1 MTRSL
6 VRNDRKEGRAIRDP
20 ITIEGVVT
28 VDRHALVG
36 VVRQEGRVLIFL
48 RGCRPINIPDTLS
61 REEFEELTKRIE

>member
-1 MTRSL
+1 MT
-6 VRNDRKEGRAIRDP
+6 DP
-20 ITIEGVVT
+20 ITIENVVT

-61 REEFEELTKRIE
+61 KEEFEELTKKVE

>member
-1 MTRSL
+1 M
-6 VRNDRKEGRAIRDP
+6 KDP
-20 ITIEGVVT
+20 ITIEGAVT

-61 REEFEELTKRIE
+61 KEELEELTRKVD

>member
-1 MTRSL
+1 M
-6 VRNDRKEGRAIRDP
+6 RDP
-20 ITIEGVVT
+20 ITIENVVT

-61 REEFEELTKRIE
+61 KEELEELTREVD

>member
-1 MTRSL
+1 M
-6 VRNDRKEGRAIRDP
+6 KDP

-61 REEFEELTKRIE
+61 REALEKLTEKTE

>member
-1 MTRSL
+1 M
-6 VRNDRKEGRAIRDP
+6 RDP

>member
-1 MTRSL
+1 M
-6 VRNDRKEGRAIRDP
+6 KDP
-20 ITIEGVVT
+20 ITIENVVT

-61 REEFEELTKRIE
+61 KEELEELTKKVD

>member
-1 MTRSL
+1 M
-6 VRNDRKEGRAIRDP
+6 RDP
-20 ITIEGVVT
+20 ITIEGIVT

>member
-1 MTRSL
+1 M
-6 VRNDRKEGRAIRDP
+6 IDP

-61 REEFEELTKRIE
+61 KEELEELTKKVD

>member
-1 MTRSL
+1 M
-6 VRNDRKEGRAIRDP
+6 KDP

-48 RGCRPINIPDTLS
+48 RGCRPINVPDTLS
-61 REEFEELTKRIE
+61 KEELEELTRKVD

>member
-1 MTRSL
+1 M
-6 VRNDRKEGRAIRDP
+6 IDP

-48 RGCRPINIPDTLS
+48 RSCRPINIPDTLS
-61 REEFEELTKRIE
+61 KEELEELTKKVE

>member
-1 MTRSL
+1 M
-6 VRNDRKEGRAIRDP
+6 KDP

-61 REEFEELTKRIE
+61 KEELEELTKKVE

>member
-1 MTRSL
+1 M
-6 VRNDRKEGRAIRDP
+6 KDP
-20 ITIEGVVT
+20 ITIENVVT

-61 REEFEELTKRIE
+61 KEEFEELTKKVE

>member
-1 MTRSL
+1 M
-6 VRNDRKEGRAIRDP
+6 RDP
-20 ITIEGVVT
+20 ITIGGVVT

-61 REEFEELTKRIE
+61 KAELEELTRKVD

>member
-1 MTRSL
+1 M
-6 VRNDRKEGRAIRDP
+6 RDP

-61 REEFEELTKRIE
+61 KEELEELTREVD

>member
-6 VRNDRKEGRAIRDP
+6 VRNDRNP